1 MLQFTHMLTKDEI
14 KQLRQIIKEENEPI
28 NKKLDYQG
36 KKLDNLT
43 SEVSHIKSDVSHIK
57 TAIKPLA
64 TKQDVE
70 KEIDNSKTEILSAV
84 LALDSKV
91 VTKVHKHTKSIN
103 ALHEGTGVPDPNT
116 H

>member
-1 MLQFTHMLTKDEI
+1 MITKEDI
-14 KQLRQIIKEENEPI
+14 KVLLKEEREHTAKIIDQKLEPI
-28 NKKLDYQG
+28 N

-43 SEVSHIKSDVSHIK
+43 SEVYHIK

-64 TKQDVE
+64 TKEDVE
-70 KEIDNSKTEILSAV
+70 TAIDSAKTEILSAV

-103 ALHEGTGVPDPNT
+103 ALHEGTDVPDPNT

>member
-1 MLQFTHMLTKDEI
+1 MLTKEDI
-14 KQLRQIIKEENEPI
+14 QQLLEPI
-28 NKKLDYQG
+28 NT
-36 KKLDNLT
+36 KLDNLT
-43 SEVSHIKSDVSHIK
+43 SEVSHIK

-64 TKQDVE
+64 TKEDVE
-70 KEIDNSKTEILSAV
+70 TEIDSAKTEILSAV

>member
-28 NKKLDYQG
+28 NKKLD
-36 KKLDNLT
+36 NLT
-43 SEVSHIKSDVSHIK
+43 SEVFHLK
-57 TAIKPLA
+57 TALKPLA
-64 TKQDVE
+64 TKEDVE
-70 KEIDNSKTEILSAV
+70 TEIDSAKTEILSAV